1 MNTEEHKEDSVEE
14 TTETVE
20 TPEEST
26 EEGNTEATPEAP
38 ETAQEDTAEDS
49 IEVEV
54 IDEEAPPR
62 KAAENLEE
70 QAQLLR
76 LKAEYDNFRKRTAK
90 EKVSLRDDVLRQTV
104 NEFLP
109 VYDNLS
115 RALQQSCQ
123 DEAFHK
129 GVKMTMTQL
138 EMILEKLELE
148 KISGVGELFNPKYH
162 EALARVD
169 DSRWGENTV
178 TEVFVEGFL
187 HKDKVIRFAQVKV
200 AN

>member
-1 MNTEEHKEDSVEE
+1 MKKTKEEKTQETQEILEAEEITETAKEEVV
-14 TTETVE
+14 TETVE
-20 TPEEST
+20 
-26 EEGNTEATPEAP
+26 
-38 ETAQEDTAEDS
+38 EDV
-49 IEVEV
+49 EVEV
-54 IDEEAPPR
+54 IDDTAQEEKPPR

-90 EKVSLRDDVLRQTV
+90 EKIALRDDVLRQTAL
-104 NEFLP
+104 EFLP

-115 RALQQSCQ
+115 RALQQTCQ
-123 DEAFHK
+123 DEAFLK
-129 GVKMTMTQL
+129 GVQMTMTQL
-138 EMILEKLELE
+138 EMILNKLELE
-148 KISGVGELFNPKYH
+148 KISALGELFDPKLH

-169 DSRWGENTV
+169 DERWGENTI
-178 TEVFVEGFL
+178 TEVFVDGFL